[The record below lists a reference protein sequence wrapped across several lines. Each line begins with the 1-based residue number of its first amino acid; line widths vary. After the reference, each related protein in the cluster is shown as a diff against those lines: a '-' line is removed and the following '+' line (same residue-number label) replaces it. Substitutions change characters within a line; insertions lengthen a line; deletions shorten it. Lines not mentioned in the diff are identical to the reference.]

1 MGLADWVQK
10 IFGGKTKQDSTQN
23 WIQSPFVV
31 TSSGYKIDK
40 DGWVYPVDNI
50 YSSDAINNAI
60 DRIATETSKIRIK
73 SIVEKDSEIRKQND
87 DITRLFREH
96 PNPLQTTSD
105 FLSALVWMRMKY
117 NNVFVYPQFQWV
129 TDNNGQLHKRF
140 EAFWI
145 LKPVDF
151 EIGTDESGKVW
162 QIKFILS
169 DGQSYILDYSDV
181 IHLKW
186 RRGTNLF
193 KGGGDDLGNPDMTDV
208 TKSVN
213 ALNSTIEGLP
223 KAIASSLQVKGV
235 YNAKS
240 LLDSTRQQQQ
250 RADFEKH
257 ILDSEMGMIVTDL
270 AGEFTPVNMTQPTIG
285 EGLVKFMTSGITERF
300 GVSDAIANGDFTAEQ
315 HDAFYQECIE
325 PFMLDFEQEFTY
337 KCFTQRE
344 RDLGHRIRGYID
356 HLRYMSTK
364 DKQELAKIAFNTA
377 LMDINGV
384 LDMFGLD
391 PIEGGDRRL
400 QSLNYVNSNVV
411 DQYQL
416 DRVGGT
422 SGDSE
427 TDQNGKTKDSTALST
442 GNEGGANEN

>member
-1 MGLADWVQK
+1 MGLADWLQK
-10 IFGGKTKQDSTQN
+10 VFSGKTKQDTDQN
-23 WIQSPFVV
+23 WIQSPLVI
-31 TSSGYKIDK
+31 TANGYKVDK
-40 DGWVYPVDNI
+40 DGWVYPVDNV

-60 DRIATETSKIRIK
+60 DRIASEMSKIRIK
-73 SIVEKDSEIRKQND
+73 SIIEKDSEIRKQND

-129 TDNNGQLHKRF
+129 TDAAGQKHKKF

-145 LKPVDF
+145 LKPIEF
-151 EIGTDESGKVW
+151 EVGTGADGKEW

-169 DGQSYILDYSDV
+169 AGIEYIFPYSDI

-193 KGGGDDLGNPDMTDV
+193 EGGGNDFGRPDMDDV
-208 TKSVN
+208 AKSVN
-213 ALNSTIEGLP
+213 ALSSTIEGLP

-235 YNAKS
+235 FNAKS

-257 ILDSEMGMIVTDL
+257 ILDSNMGMIVTDL

-285 EGLVKFMTSGITERF
+285 EGLVKFMKSGITQRY
-300 GVSDAIANGDFTAEQ
+300 GVSDAVADGDFTADQ
-315 HDAFYQECIE
+315 HDAFYQQCIE

-344 RDLGHRIRGYID
+344 RDIGHRIRGYID
-356 HLRYMSTK
+356 HLRYMSTH

-377 LMDINGV
+377 LLDINGV

-400 QSLNYVNSNVV
+400 QSLNYVNSNIV
-411 DQYQL
+411 DQYQT
-416 DRVGGT
+416 DRVGG
-422 SGDSE
+422 SGAGPVDDP
-427 TDQNGKTKDSTALST
+427 TNLST
-442 GNEGGANEN
+442 GNEGGADGK

>member
-10 IFGGKTKQDSTQN
+10 IFSGKTRQDANQN
-23 WIQSPFVV
+23 WLYSPLVV

-40 DGWVYPVDNI
+40 DGWVYPVDNV

-60 DRIATETSKIRIK
+60 DRIATETSKVKIR
-73 SIVEKDSEIRKQND
+73 SIVEKEGKITTQND
-87 DITRLFREH
+87 DISRLFRFH

-105 FLSALVWMRMKY
+105 FLSCLVWMRLKY
-117 NNVFVYPQFQWV
+117 NNVFVYPQFDWV
-129 TDNNGQLHKRF
+129 TDNLGQRHKKF
-140 EAFWI
+140 KAFWI
-145 LKPVDF
+145 LKPIEF
-151 EIGTDESGKVW
+151 ELGTDESGNDW

-169 DGQSYILDYSDV
+169 DGMEYIFPYEDI

-193 KGGGDDLGNPDMTDV
+193 KGGGDDYGNPDMTDV

-235 YNAKS
+235 FNAKS
-240 LLDSTRQQQQ
+240 LLDGARQQQQ
-250 RADFEKH
+250 REDFEKH
-257 ILDSEMGMIVTDL
+257 ILDSEMGMVVTDL

-285 EGLVKFMTSGITERF
+285 EGLVKFMKSGIIQRY
-300 GVSDAIANGDFTAEQ
+300 GVSDPIADGDFTADQ

-325 PFMLDFEQEFTY
+325 PFMLDFEQEFSA

-344 RDLGHRIRGYID
+344 QDVGHRIRGYID
-356 HLRYMSTK
+356 HLRYMSTH
-364 DKQELAKIAFNTA
+364 DKQEMAKIAFNTA
-377 LMDINGV
+377 MMDINGV

-400 QSLNYVNSNVV
+400 QSLNYVNANTV
-411 DQYQL
+411 DQYQA
-416 DRVGGT
+416 DRVGSGT
-422 SGDSE
+422 TQEEPS
-427 TDQNGKTKDSTALST
+427 DSTAMST
-442 GNEGGANEN
+442 GEGGKE